1 MKIEPQENIVYIKT
15 EEVKAGALD
24 TSIRESAIEVAE
36 VIAIGDGVTTLK
48 PGDKIMVKAWAVD
61 TVNFQGENYR
71 FVNINTGGIL
81 CKVIATT

>member
-36 VIAIGDGVTTLK
+36 VIAIGEGVTTLK

-61 TVNFQGENYR
+61 TINYGEQKHR
-71 FVNINTGGIL
+71 FVNTQTGGIL
-81 CKVIATT
+81 AKFND